1 MWFLKRCA
9 ILYSRI
15 CLESPPIL
23 PTKFGLKNL
32 TMFYTYTLELSH
44 EETIKMVRCF
54 RIGSMQNSNAGK
66 KNSNFEFYCYKNV
79 YFCEQGHFLKEK
91 KIDKWYFY
99 GWSYQDRI
107 HCICILA
114 SYFYYITVVEETQKV
129 FYFI

>member
-1 MWFLKRCA
+1 MSWEIIPSTNKMWFLKRCA

-54 RIGSMQNSNAGK
+54 RIGSTQNSNAG
-66 KNSNFEFYCYKNV
+66 
-79 YFCEQGHFLKEK
+79 GK
-91 KIDKWYFY
+91 KIL
-99 GWSYQDRI
+99 
-107 HCICILA
+107 ILN
-114 SYFYYITVVEETQKV
+114 
-129 FYFI
+129 FIATKMFIFVNRGIF